1 MGGGA
6 APFNILSQDRNM
18 YFDYTVLAKYLPYFL
33 PAAWMTI
40 KVTTLGIILGLGLG
54 LGTSFLRISERR
66 LLNLPARA
74 YIYIIRG
81 TPLLL
86 QLLFIYF
93 GLRSVAGLDALT
105 SAVLALGI
113 HNGAYIAEIFR
124 GAIVSIS
131 EGQMEAARSL
141 GMPYQRAML
150 RIVLPQAFK
159 RAIPSLGNQ
168 FIIALKDSSLA
179 STITINELLLK
190 SQQLASSN
198 FMMMEMLFIAAL
210 FYLLYTAI
218 FSKTFRMIEARLDVD
233 NQPA

>member
-1 MGGGA
+1 
-6 APFNILSQDRNM
+6 M
-18 YFDYTVLAKYLPYFL
+18 YFDFASLPEYLPYFL
-33 PAAWMTI
+33 PAAWMTLEI
-40 KVTTLGIILGLGLG
+40 TVLGILLGLVLG
-54 LGTSFLRISERR
+54 LVTVFMRVSDNRMF
-66 LLNLPARA
+66 NLPAHA

-93 GLRSVAGLDALT
+93 GMRSLVGLSALPA
-105 SAVLALGI
+105 AVLALGI

-124 GAIVSIS
+124 GAIASIS
-131 EGQMEAARSL
+131 PGQMEAARSI
-141 GMPYQRAML
+141 GMSYPRAMF

-198 FMMMEMLFIAAL
+198 FMMMEMLTIAGV
-210 FYLLYTAI
+210 FYLIYTGA
-218 FSKTFRMIEARLDVD
+218 FTFLFHTIERKLDTSRS
-233 NQPA
+233 

>member
-1 MGGGA
+1 
-6 APFNILSQDRNM
+6 M
-18 YFDYTVLAKYLPYFL
+18 YFDFTVLAKYFPYFL

-40 KVTTLGIILGLGLG
+40 KVTTLGISLGLGLG
-54 LGTSFLRISERR
+54 LGTAFLRISDNPF
-66 LLNLPARA
+66 LSLPARG

-86 QLLFIYF
+86 QLLFLYF
-93 GLRSVAGLDALT
+93 GLRSVVGFDALT
-105 SAVLALGI
+105 SATLALGI

-124 GAIVSIS
+124 GAIISIS

-141 GMPYQRAML
+141 GMSYTRSMI

-159 RAIPSLGNQ
+159 RAVPALGNQ

-198 FMMMEMLFIAAL
+198 YMMMEMLFIAAL
-210 FYLLYTAI
+210 FYLFYTAI
-218 FSKTFRMIEARLDVD
+218 FSKTFQLIESRLDVD
-233 NQPA
+233 SAQA

>member
-1 MGGGA
+1 
-6 APFNILSQDRNM
+6 M
-18 YFDYTVLAKYLPYFL
+18 YLDFSVFMKYLPYFL

-40 KVTTLGIILGLGLG
+40 KVTTLGILLGFGLG
-54 LGTSFLRISERR
+54 LGTAFMRISEKAIFS
-66 LLNLPARA
+66 LPARA

-93 GLRSVAGLDALT
+93 GLRSLVGFNALT
-105 SAVLALGI
+105 SATLALGI

-124 GAIVSIS
+124 GAIHSIS

-141 GMPYQRAML
+141 GMPYPRAMI
-150 RIVLPQAFK
+150 RIILPQAFK
-159 RAIPSLGNQ
+159 RAIPALGNQ

-190 SQQLASSN
+190 SQQLAASN

-210 FYLLYTAI
+210 FYLFYTAI
-218 FSKTFRMIEARLDVD
+218 FSKTFQFIESRLDVD
-233 NQPA
+233 NAQA

>member
-1 MGGGA
+1 
-6 APFNILSQDRNM
+6 M
-18 YFDYTVLAKYLPYFL
+18 YFDIAAVPKYFPYFL
-33 PAAWMTI
+33 PAAWMTL
-40 KVTTLGIILGLGLG
+40 KVSALGIFLGMVLG
-54 LGTSFLRISERR
+54 LGTAFLRISTRR
-66 LLNLPARA
+66 IFNLPARA

-93 GLRSVAGLDALT
+93 GLRSLAGFSAIT
-105 SAVLALGI
+105 SAVLALGV

-124 GAIVSIS
+124 GAIVSIAD
-131 EGQMEAARSL
+131 GQMEAARSL
-141 GMPYQRAML
+141 GMTYPRTMI
-150 RIVLPQAFK
+150 RIILPQAFK

-210 FYLLYTAI
+210 FYLFYTAI
-218 FSKTFRMIEARLDVD
+218 FSGLFHKIEKKLDVST
-233 NQPA
+233 A

>member
-1 MGGGA
+1 
-6 APFNILSQDRNM
+6 M
-18 YFDYTVLAKYLPYFL
+18 YFDYSALAKYLPFFL

-40 KVTTLGIILGLGLG
+40 KVTTMGILLGLGLG
-54 LGTSFLRISERR
+54 LGTAFLRISEKPAFY
-66 LLNLPARA
+66 LPARA
-74 YIYIIRG
+74 YIYLIRG

-93 GLRSVAGLDALT
+93 GLRSVAGFDALT
-105 SAVLALGI
+105 SATLALGI

-124 GAIVSIS
+124 GAIVSVS
-131 EGQMEAARSL
+131 GGQMEAARSL
-141 GMPYQRAML
+141 GMSYRRSMI

-159 RAIPSLGNQ
+159 RAVPALGNQ

-198 FMMMEMLFIAAL
+198 FMMMEMLTIAAL
-210 FYLLYTAI
+210 FYLFYTAI
-218 FSKTFRMIEARLDVD
+218 FSKTFSFIESRLDVD
-233 NQPA
+233 GVQA

>member
-1 MGGGA
+1 MYLDLA
-6 APFNILSQDRNM
+6 AIPK
-18 YFDYTVLAKYLPYFL
+18 YFPYFI
-33 PAAWMTI
+33 PAAWMTL
-40 KVTTLGIILGLGLG
+40 KVTTFGILLGLFLG
-54 LGTSFLRISERR
+54 LGTAFLRISEKK
-66 LLNLPARA
+66 LFNIPARA

-93 GLRSVAGLDALT
+93 GLRSVAGLSALN
-105 SAVLALGI
+105 SAVLALGV

-124 GAIVSIS
+124 GAITSIS
-131 EGQMEAARSL
+131 DGQMEAARSL
-141 GMPYQRAML
+141 GMPYTRAMI
-150 RIVLPQAFK
+150 RVILPQALK

-198 FMMMEMLFIAAL
+198 FMMMEMLLTAAL
-210 FYLLYTAI
+210 FYLFYTAL
-218 FSKTFRMIEARLDVD
+218 FNWLFHALEVKLDVSSS
-233 NQPA
+233 

>member
-1 MGGGA
+1 
-6 APFNILSQDRNM
+6 M
-18 YFDYTVLAKYLPYFL
+18 YFDFSSLPNYVPYFL
-33 PAAWMTI
+33 PAAWMTLKI
-40 KVTTLGIILGLGLG
+40 TVLGILLGLVLG
-54 LGTSFLRISERR
+54 LGTAFLRISER
-66 LLNLPARA
+66 LVFNIPARA
-74 YIYIIRG
+74 YIYLIRG

-93 GLRSVAGLDALT
+93 GLRGLLGLNALT

-131 EGQMEAARSL
+131 NGQMEAARSL
-141 GMPYQRAML
+141 GMSYPRAMV
-150 RIVLPQAFK
+150 RIILPQACK
-159 RAIPSLGNQ
+159 RAIPPMGNQ

-198 FMMMEMLFIAAL
+198 FMMMEMLFIAAVFYL
-210 FYLLYTAI
+210 FYTAL
-218 FSKTFRMIEARLDVD
+218 FSWLFRRLEQRLDVSG
-233 NQPA
+233 A

>member
-1 MGGGA
+1 
-6 APFNILSQDRNM
+6 M
-18 YFDYTVLAKYLPYFL
+18 YFDFTAIPQYLPFFI
-33 PAAWMTI
+33 PAAWMTL
-40 KVTTLGIILGLGLG
+40 KVSALGILLGLGLG
-54 LGTSFLRISERR
+54 LGTSFLRISDRR

-74 YIYIIRG
+74 YIYVIRG

-131 EGQMEAARSL
+131 SGQMEAARSL
-141 GMPYQRAML
+141 GMTYPRAMI
-150 RIVLPQAFK
+150 RIILPQAFK
-159 RAIPSLGNQ
+159 RAIPPLGNQ

-190 SQQLASSN
+190 SQQLASST
-198 FMMMEMLFIAAL
+198 FMMMEMLTIAAIFYL
-210 FYLLYTAI
+210 FYTAL
-218 FSKTFRMIEARLDVD
+218 FSWLFHRLEVRMDV
-233 NQPA
+233 AES

>member
-1 MGGGA
+1 
-6 APFNILSQDRNM
+6 M
-18 YFDYTVLAKYLPYFL
+18 YFDFASLPEYIPYFL
-33 PAAWMTI
+33 PAAWMTLEI
-40 KVTTLGIILGLGLG
+40 TVLGILLGLVLG
-54 LGTSFLRISERR
+54 LLTVFMRISDKKIF
-66 LLNLPARA
+66 NLPAHA
-74 YIYIIRG
+74 YIYVIRG

-93 GLRSVAGLDALT
+93 GMRSLVGLSAMPA
-105 SAVLALGI
+105 AVLALGI

-131 EGQMEAARSL
+131 SGQMEAARSI
-141 GMPYQRAML
+141 GMSYPRAML

-159 RAIPSLGNQ
+159 RAVPALGNQ

-198 FMMMEMLFIAAL
+198 FMMMEMLSIAGM
-210 FYLLYTAI
+210 FYLIYTGAFTFLFHAI
-218 FSKTFRMIEARLDVD
+218 ERKLDTSR
-233 NQPA
+233 A

>member
-1 MGGGA
+1 
-6 APFNILSQDRNM
+6 M
-18 YFDYTVLAKYLPYFL
+18 YFDISVLPEYLPYFI
-33 PAAWMTI
+33 PAAWMTL
-40 KVTTLGIILGLGLG
+40 KVTALGIVLGLGLG
-54 LGTSFLRISERR
+54 LGTAFLRISEKSIF
-66 LLNLPARA
+66 NLPARA
-74 YIYIIRG
+74 YIYLIRG

-93 GLRSVAGLDALT
+93 GLRNLAGLDALT

-124 GAIVSIS
+124 GAIVSICS
-131 EGQMEAARSL
+131 GQMEAARSL
-141 GMPYQRAML
+141 GMTYPRAMI
-150 RIVLPQAFK
+150 RIILPQALK

-198 FMMMEMLFIAAL
+198 FMMMEMLTLAAVFYLFYTAL
-210 FYLLYTAI
+210 FSWLFHRL
-218 FSKTFRMIEARLDVD
+218 EARLDVS
-233 NQPA
+233 NA